1 MTQFECKVSDLMK
14 ENTNVNTNVPVEKPN
29 NKIDEYKKPSLETE
43 NSTSRNLFE
52 ILDNINNIKA
62 FIVTLLVYLIIH
74 SELFVNVIINTFD
87 FLNSSGRLSLIGN
100 VILFSITLLTFSY
113 LS

>member
-1 MTQFECKVSDLMK
+1 MTQFECKVSDLVK
-14 ENTNVNTNVPVEKPN
+14 ENTSVEKQGI
-29 NKIDEYKKPSLETE
+29 KIEEYKKPSLESE
-43 NSTSRNLFE
+43 NSTSKNLFE
-52 ILDNINNIKA
+52 VLDNINNIKA

-74 SELFVNVIINTFD
+74 SELFINVLINTFD
-87 FLNSSGRLSLIGN
+87 FLNSSGRISLVGN

>member
-1 MTQFECKVSDLMK
+1 MTQFECKVSDLTK
-14 ENTNVNTNVPVEKPN
+14 ENTSVVKPSV
-29 NKIDEYKKPSLETE
+29 KIDEYKNPSLESE
-43 NSTSRNLFE
+43 NSTSKNLFE
-52 ILDNINNIKA
+52 ILDNINNVKA

-74 SELFVNVIINTFD
+74 SELFVNILINTFD

>member
-1 MTQFECKVSDLMK
+1 MAQFECKVSDLMK
-14 ENTNVNTNVPVEKPN
+14 ENTSVEKPSVKMN
-29 NKIDEYKKPSLETE
+29 EYKNPSLESE
-43 NSTSRNLFE
+43 NSTYKNLFE
-52 ILDNINNIKA
+52 ILDNINNVKA
-62 FIVTLLVYLIIH
+62 FIVTLLVYLIVH
-74 SELFVNVIINTFD
+74 SELFVNILINTFD